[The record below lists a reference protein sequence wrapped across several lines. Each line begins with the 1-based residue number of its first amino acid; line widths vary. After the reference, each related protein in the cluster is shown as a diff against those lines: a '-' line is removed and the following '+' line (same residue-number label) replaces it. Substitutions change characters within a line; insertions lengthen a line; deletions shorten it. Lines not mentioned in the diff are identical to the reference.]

1 MNYMKCNALPA
12 FVLGAALTILFTPV
26 LAIEPGTNTAAA
38 IATVTATNVPL
49 SNNAV
54 STNGTVVASTDR
66 PTSST
71 NTAEIDAAWADVLSS
86 AKPPQPDKELSSNEE
101 VDKFNARLRDAV
113 KTSVSKIQAFRAKY
127 PDYKKDEAEKLEK
140 DLKSNAY
147 RLGALDPVEES
158 KPQPQKSEAEMMAEY
173 EAMMAQIDAARAM
186 IHKSAM
192 AKQTQ
197 GIDAVLGELE
207 KGYRQLA
214 QQVPQDSSIARDAN
228 SIISTRGLIRRLDSV
243 GKPMDINFTALDGRE
258 VDVAKLK
265 GKVVLIDFWATW
277 CMPCLME
284 IPNMLA
290 AYDRLHSK
298 GFEIV
303 SISLDDEKETV
314 KRFVAS
320 KKIPWLQCY
329 DRDYQFAARY
339 GVGPIPAM
347 WLIDKKGNLRDFN
360 GRFMLAEKVEKL
372 LAE

>member
-1 MNYMKCNALPA
+1 MKCKALPGLL
-12 FVLGAALTILFTPV
+12 LGAVFSI
-26 LAIEPGTNTAAA
+26 IS
-38 IATVTATNVPL
+38 IAVVAEET
-49 SNNAV
+49 NAV
-54 STNGTVVASTDR
+54 STNATVGAKS
-66 PTSST
+66 SST
-71 NTAEIDAAWADVLSS
+71 STNEAATKSNNAEVDAAWADVVAS
-86 AKPPQPDKELSSNEE
+86 AKPPQPDKDLSSNDE
-101 VDKFNARLRDAV
+101 VDKFNARLREAV
-113 KTSVSKIQAFRAKY
+113 RTSVTKVQAFRAKY

-173 EAMMAQIDAARAM
+173 NALMTRIDEARAL
-186 IHKSAM
+186 IHKAAM
-192 AKQTQ
+192 AKQGQ

-207 KGYRQLA
+207 NGYRQLA
-214 QQVPQDSSIARDAN
+214 QQAPQDSSIARDAN

-243 GKPMDINFTALDGRE
+243 GKPMDIKFTALDGRE
-258 VDVAKLK
+258 VDLAKLK

-284 IPNMLA
+284 IPNMMA
-290 AYDRLHSK
+290 AYERLHAK

-303 SISLDDEKETV
+303 SISLDEDKETV
-314 KRFVAS
+314 TRFIAS

-347 WLIDKKGNLRDFN
+347 WLVDKKGNLREFN